1 MTYWH
6 MIHVASNPAEVAESP
21 FSWHT
26 APHSGMRTSRCSEA
40 VSIAGLALILVCGL
54 PARISAQRPPDANK
68 DPVLAS
74 WQGFASFE
82 CANCHF
88 DGPVQGAG
96 QLGDFCRQVE
106 AADWVTRDKH
116 AIARRRVEPLTREE
130 VLAQYKELKPQFQ
143 WRTPEEVQQWLGA
156 SNILSRSI
164 CDRLGYDVTT
174 QEGYARF
181 RQNCLTCHGG
191 YAGPHEDAA
200 FARSGAPGS
209 QQPGIS
215 CTFCHQLGDQRD
227 WLDPHDGKT
236 AVQQVTAWRL
246 QSPEEKETQGF
257 RDLVSTTSQATLC
270 VGCHIGNRADHRF
283 ITHDMYAAGHPPLP
297 SFELQTFCQS
307 MPQHWM
313 TSRQLHANLARYPQR
328 EEYFRQNF
336 PELFAAGDASVDPGK
351 TCWDT
356 RTMLVS
362 ALESQR
368 RSLELVADAAA
379 SNHWG
384 DYALYD
390 CSACHHELRE
400 QSPRQTYGAPGVPGR
415 PRAMDWPSA
424 LFDVAAG
431 MTTSADRISALRT
444 ELQAAYDRQPFGDPR
459 TCGPL
464 AQQLIDAIGEAQQE
478 LSARSMDA
486 PLAKH
491 VLWKLAET
499 PKSKLVDY
507 HTARQVVWAML
518 AIDKELAEMGRP
530 LPSQVRD
537 ALRQL
542 ENPDGGPIG
551 IATRLP
557 AGREVFIYRKNL
569 DRELQLRSVYS
580 PEPLAVALSQVLKY
594 LRDSNDPPDPG
605 G

>member
-1 MTYWH
+1 
-6 MIHVASNPAEVAESP
+6 
-21 FSWHT
+21 
-26 APHSGMRTSRCSEA
+26 MRTSRWTKA
-40 VSIAGLALILVCGL
+40 VSLAGLALTLACGF
-54 PARISAQRPPDANK
+54 PVRISAQRPPDANK

-82 CANCHF
+82 CASCHF

-106 AADWVTRDKH
+106 AAEWVTRDKH
-116 AIARRRVEPLTREE
+116 AIARRRVEPLTRDE
-130 VLAQYKELKPQFQ
+130 VLAQYQELKARYQ
-143 WRTPEEVQQWLGA
+143 WRTPDEVQQWLGA

-174 QEGYARF
+174 PEGYATF

-191 YAGPHEDAA
+191 YTGPHEDAA
-200 FARSGAPGS
+200 FARSGVPGS

-215 CTFCHQLGDQRD
+215 CMFCHQLGDQRD

-236 AVQQVTAWRL
+236 TAPLATPWRL
-246 QSPEEKETQGF
+246 QSPEEKEKQGF
-257 RDLVSTTSQATLC
+257 RDLVSTTAQATLC
-270 VGCHIGNRADHRF
+270 VGCHVGNRADHRF

-313 TSRQLHANLARYPQR
+313 TSRQLHGNLARYPQR
-328 EEYFRQNF
+328 DEYFQKNF
-336 PELFAAGDASVDPGK
+336 PELFAAGDASAGPDA

-356 RTMLVS
+356 RTMLLG
-362 ALESQR
+362 ALEAQR
-368 RSLELVADAAA
+368 RSLELVAEAAA

-400 QSPRQTYGAPGVPGR
+400 QSPRQSYGSPGVPGR
-415 PRAMDWPSA
+415 PRAMDWPAA
-424 LFDVAAG
+424 LFDVAASL
-431 MTTSADRISALRT
+431 TTVADRIAELRS
-444 ELQAAYDRQPFGDPR
+444 ELQAAYDRQPFGEPQ

-464 AQQLIDAIGEAQQE
+464 AQQLIGAIEKAQQE
-478 LSARSMDA
+478 LSARPMDA
-486 PLAKH
+486 TLAEH
-491 VLWKLAET
+491 VLLKLAET
-499 PKSKLVDY
+499 PKAKLVDY

-518 AIDKELAEMGRP
+518 AIDKELSDMGRP
-530 LPSQVRD
+530 VRSD
-537 ALRQL
+537 VRAAIHQL
-542 ENPDGGPIG
+542 DNPDGGPVG

-557 AGREVFIYRKNL
+557 AGREAFIYRKNL
-569 DRELQLRSVYS
+569 DRELRLRSVYT
-580 PEPLAVALSQVLKY
+580 PEPLAAALDQVRRL
-594 LRDSNDPPDPG
+594 LRDSDDHLDRG